1 MFFNRKFINFLFIL
15 ILSLLFNF
23 SFSSLYFEIS
33 KRERCFIEDV
43 TYSSSLMLKWNIY
56 PSNKQIS
63 NEEKFDAAINNI
75 NFLIKNSINKK
86 ILHYYSIKER
96 KGKISFSIKE
106 QQQLYI
112 CVFYQKKYK
121 NPLSGI
127 EMNLKL
133 ITNSSYLFKEKG
145 EILKKEEVEKTS
157 KFIKKARDEIKKINN
172 QFSFEKKLEKEITFK
187 IIRTLQKYKYLTYIQ
202 IFISIIIG
210 ILYLFYFIK
219 YVKSLN
225 LI

>member
-1 MFFNRKFINFLFIL
+1 
-15 ILSLLFNF
+15 
-23 SFSSLYFEIS
+23 
-33 KRERCFIEDV
+33 
-43 TYSSSLMLKWNIY
+43 
-56 PSNKQIS
+56 
-63 NEEKFDAAINNI
+63 
-75 NFLIKNSINKK
+75 
-86 ILHYYSIKER
+86 
-96 KGKISFSIKE
+96 
-106 QQQLYI
+106 
-112 CVFYQKKYK
+112 
-121 NPLSGI
+121 
-127 EMNLKL
+127 MNLKL

-157 KFIKKARDEIKKINN
+157 KFIKKARDDIKKINN

-202 IFISIIIG
+202 ISISIIIG

>member
-1 MFFNRKFINFLFIL
+1 
-15 ILSLLFNF
+15 
-23 SFSSLYFEIS
+23 
-33 KRERCFIEDV
+33 
-43 TYSSSLMLKWNIY
+43 
-56 PSNKQIS
+56 
-63 NEEKFDAAINNI
+63 
-75 NFLIKNSINKK
+75 
-86 ILHYYSIKER
+86 
-96 KGKISFSIKE
+96 
-106 QQQLYI
+106 
-112 CVFYQKKYK
+112 
-121 NPLSGI
+121 
-127 EMNLKL
+127 MNLKL

-157 KFIKKARDEIKKINN
+157 IFIKKARDEIKKINN

-202 IFISIIIG
+202 IFISIIID

>member
-1 MFFNRKFINFLFIL
+1 
-15 ILSLLFNF
+15 
-23 SFSSLYFEIS
+23 
-33 KRERCFIEDV
+33 
-43 TYSSSLMLKWNIY
+43 
-56 PSNKQIS
+56 
-63 NEEKFDAAINNI
+63 
-75 NFLIKNSINKK
+75 
-86 ILHYYSIKER
+86 
-96 KGKISFSIKE
+96 
-106 QQQLYI
+106 
-112 CVFYQKKYK
+112 
-121 NPLSGI
+121 
-127 EMNLKL
+127 MNLKL

-202 IFISIIIG
+202 IFVSIIIG

>member
-1 MFFNRKFINFLFIL
+1 
-15 ILSLLFNF
+15 
-23 SFSSLYFEIS
+23 
-33 KRERCFIEDV
+33 
-43 TYSSSLMLKWNIY
+43 
-56 PSNKQIS
+56 
-63 NEEKFDAAINNI
+63 
-75 NFLIKNSINKK
+75 
-86 ILHYYSIKER
+86 
-96 KGKISFSIKE
+96 
-106 QQQLYI
+106 
-112 CVFYQKKYK
+112 
-121 NPLSGI
+121 
-127 EMNLKL
+127 MNLKL